1 MKKRKTFAVVSSVV
15 LSIYLTILLPIQVT
29 FADENI
35 ENYSEKKEITT
46 QTLYWQCVE
55 QDTGKVLK
63 TIKADTVKVVN
74 GFRKRSSFIWED
86 CQKKLVILRLPVIHG
101 ANVI

>member
-15 LSIYLTILLPIQVT
+15 LSIYLTILLPNQVT

-35 ENYSEKKEITT
+35 EERSEKKDVTT

-55 QDTGKVLK
+55 AEL
-63 TIKADTVKVVN
+63 
-74 GFRKRSSFIWED
+74 FISKLD
-86 CQKKLVILRLPVIHG
+86 IGTQKHMK
-101 ANVI
+101 NVQKIISDGEIPNKYQLLIQR

>member
-1 MKKRKTFAVVSSVV
+1 MKKRKTFAIVSSVV

-55 QDTGKVLK
+55 
-63 TIKADTVKVVN
+63 
-74 GFRKRSSFIWED
+74 
-86 CQKKLVILRLPVIHG
+86 
-101 ANVI
+101 